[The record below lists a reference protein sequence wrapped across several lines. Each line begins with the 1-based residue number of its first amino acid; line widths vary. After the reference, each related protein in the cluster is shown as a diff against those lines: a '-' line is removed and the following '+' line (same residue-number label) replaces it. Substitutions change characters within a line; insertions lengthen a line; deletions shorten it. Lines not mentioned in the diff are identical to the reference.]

1 MAAIKIPFTKMSGA
15 GNDFV
20 IIDNRRQILE
30 DNLSTFARVLSERRK
45 GIGSDGVLIL
55 EESSKAD
62 FLMKY
67 YNADGSFGGFCGN
80 GGRCVARYAFL
91 HGITSSRLTFEA
103 LGHLYNAEVEGS
115 CVRLKMIDP
124 RDEKLNVT
132 LQWGQKSL
140 RIHQLNTGAP
150 HAVIFLDENQALG
163 STNLSSIDVHR
174 IGREIR
180 YDSYFGTEGTNVNFI
195 ALNDDGSLSIRTYE
209 RGVEGETLACGTGS
223 VAGALIASKVRGL
236 PSPLKVVPK
245 SKEPLTVEFLGTKD
259 SFTDVYLV
267 GNADIV
273 FRGELKYDP
282 ESHRIVE

>member
-20 IIDNRRQILE
+20 VVDNRNQILKN
-30 DNLSTFARVLSERRK
+30 NLSAFARVLSERRR
-45 GIGSDGVLIL
+45 GIGSDGVLIV
-55 EESSKAD
+55 EESSRAD

-91 HGITSSRLTFEA
+91 QGFTSSRPIFEA
-103 LGHLYNAEVEGS
+103 LGHLYQAEVDGS
-115 CVRLKMIDP
+115 RVRLKMMDP
-124 RDEKLNVT
+124 RDEKLGV
-132 LQWGQKSL
+132 SL
-140 RIHQLNTGAP
+140 HCEGKILKVHQLNTGAP
-150 HAVIFLDENQALG
+150 HVVIFLDENQVLG
-163 STNLSSIDVHR
+163 STNLSSIDVPR

-180 YDSYFGTEGTNVNFI
+180 YDSYFGTEGTNVNFV
-195 ALNDDGSLSIRTYE
+195 APNGDGSLNIRTYE

-223 VAGALIASKVRGL
+223 VASALIASKVMGL
-236 PSPLKVVPK
+236 QSPVKVIPK
-245 SKEPLTVEFLGTKD
+245 SKEPLIVEFLRTKD

-273 FRGELKYDP
+273 FRGELRYDP
-282 ESHRIVE
+282 ESHRLVE